1 MSSFVCVES
10 SLNEFILN
18 RASSRLRA
26 ALFVCSPNDASI
38 GDDLDLAEEGCEN
51 AQIKLA
57 AYQQEVVKGYNR
69 SVRFQAFK
77 PDNLV
82 WKKVVKK
89 SKKKVLLFSLYLFL
103 AFVISFL

>member
-1 MSSFVCVES
+1 MM
-10 SLNEFILN
+10 
-18 RASSRLRA
+18 
-26 ALFVCSPNDASI
+26 PSI

-57 AYQQEVVKGYNR
+57 TYQQEVVKGYNR

-77 PDNLV
+77 PNNLV

-89 SKKKVLLFSLYLFL
+89 SKKKKFKLEQLNGTPIAKSWNANNLKKFYG
-103 AFVISFL
+103 